1 MGVVTE
7 DGGVLN
13 MLVVVV
19 ILVLVVVVV
28 LGVVHLPQDAP
39 HVLLHGV
46 LDLGEGE
53 VVAGELEAGL
63 LLGGPVGGE
72 MFLQDH
78 SLHLSGSIHGCEE
91 VLGVGDDTDPLE
103 PGETKQSHQNW
114 NNNKLKCSGF
124 ISTAQEI

>member
-39 HVLLHGV
+39 NVFLHGV

-72 MFLQDH
+72 MFLQVR
-78 SLHLSGSIHGCEE
+78 LCRE
-91 VLGVGDDTDPLE
+91 V
-103 PGETKQSHQNW
+103 
-114 NNNKLKCSGF
+114 CSVSRHDGGRGP
-124 ISTAQEI
+124 